1 MLWVLRLLVFILFI
15 AALCAGGV
23 MWRLAQGPVDIGFAR
38 ETLIENLLPRLADSG
53 ESFDDLT
60 ARGVTLKVGEMTAAW
75 PDLQGPVV
83 VDIHDV
89 ALEDQQDS
97 VLTLRSLEIKLAKTP
112 LLIALV
118 RPEAIEMDGID
129 LTLKRVKNGQLSLL
143 PTNRATKIEEAKPTD
158 DTPLPDLAQIGAG
171 LFEGH
176 NLKAAK
182 GGSMLSHLKKV
193 ELKGAKVTI
202 ADENGAVGLAFSDI
216 HLKIKRT
223 PHSFDLVTDYRLLHS
238 ADIESSLGAGLESRL
253 GAGKSQESTQPI
265 YTSSLVIKF
274 RENNGKVI
282 KESSAQDS
290 SAQDSSAQ
298 SSLTQDS
305 LTQDSQA
312 QARENQV
319 LGNQAPENQA
329 DDAGNYLFSAYFRH
343 MDSSVVGKIL
353 TDYPELAHIQAV
365 LNGHISAALDRNWRV
380 KTLRAKL
387 SSQEDREGD
396 DQGGEQGEG
405 ERETQNP
412 ENAQNPQSVQ
422 NTQTAATDGSI
433 EKLAVAGVF
442 GESVVFSDLALNIR
456 YDADHNI
463 LEAQDSHI
471 KINNEQVNFTLSRR
485 ADDQASGTRVNENL
499 NQDPDQNQQAQN
511 ILPLEIK
518 IPALKLRDIQL
529 LWPMQYR
536 DGLAAEW
543 LTNKLKGAEFKNL
556 VIFIP
561 LPLKN
566 LSALDTEKIEGS
578 FDYSGL
584 HADYNAPMIPVEG
597 GQGRAQL
604 KDDILTIDING
615 GRIDQLAVKQGKV
628 TITHLTHPVKI
639 GEVTID
645 AALTGPLASAIRYIN
660 GEPINMASKLGLD
673 PATIKGSATITANV
687 KFPAAK
693 HIETDQVKVNV
704 SAQLNQVT
712 LPKIAQGLDLSGGPY
727 MLKLDEK
734 MITVSGKG
742 AIEGRAIDLKYQEY
756 LDHSSTPST
765 SPSASPY
772 VNKIEAHIDLD
783 ESLRQKL
790 GIDLSDFVAGSF
802 PVDVEYQQIKDGDAD
817 LSFTADLK
825 NADFYLTS
833 LGYSKPRGLTGTAK
847 GNVSIRA
854 HKPQKISDLTL
865 NIGDDVTASGDLS
878 FGQVGGAWGVKSAQF
893 QKIKLGTYHDFAM
906 MLTAI
911 GKNQYQIS
919 VTGAAFDASHIL
931 NGQSSAGPKNSQKSA
946 PSPTNQP
953 IYDVNLKTSRVY
965 TDSSKGGAG
974 GAHYLS
980 NPSIKVKTNQS
991 GDLTYLDLT
1000 GEVSKGRVSIQLK
1013 PGAKNGRM
1021 ELSMSSDN
1029 AGETLKIFGVYDNMV
1044 GGNLMI
1050 KGRQIKGGG
1059 VNDIA
1064 GRAEITK
1071 FAIVRAPILAKFI
1084 NLFSLSGLSEL
1095 LQNKGIEFS
1104 KLRSEFMWK
1113 QDRGN
1118 KIFVFKN
1125 GRTAGASIGLSFEGT
1140 INQTRKTIDLGGTV
1154 VPVSEINSLVA
1165 KVPVLGKFLG
1175 GSSGGL
1181 IAATYSMKGDADNP
1195 QTFINPLSVLAP
1207 GFIRSLLFE
1216 NDKSLLDDEEDDA
1229 PPAQPARSP
1238 SSKPRYNR

>member
-1 MLWVLRLLVFILFI
+1 MTLVSKYCGRCVLWVLRLLVFVLFI

-23 MWRLAQGPVDIGFAR
+23 MWRLAQGPVDVSFAR
-38 ETLIENLLPRLADSG
+38 ETIIENLLPQLADSG
-53 ESFDDLT
+53 ESFNDLI
-60 ARGVTLKVGEMTAAW
+60 ARGVSLKLGNMTASW

-83 VDIHDV
+83 IQINDIG
-89 ALEDQQDS
+89 LEEKSIS
-97 VLTLRSLEIKLAKTP
+97 VLSLKSLEVKLAKTP
-112 LLIALV
+112 LLIARI
-118 RPEAIEMDGID
+118 RPEAVETAGLK
-129 LTLKRVKNGQLSLL
+129 LTLRRVKNGQLSLL
-143 PTNRATKIEEAKPTD
+143 PANRDVKIEESKPTD
-158 DTPLPDLAQIGAG
+158 NAPLPDLAQIGAG
-171 LFEGH
+171 LFEG
-176 NLKAAK
+176 NDITAAK
-182 GGSMLSHLKKV
+182 GGSILSHLKKA
-193 ELKGAKVTI
+193 ELNGAEITI
-202 ADENGAVGLAFSDI
+202 ADENGAMELGFSDI
-216 HLKIKRT
+216 HIKVKRT
-223 PHSFDLVTDYRLLHS
+223 PQSFDLVTDYRLIRSGDGEVDENLTPDS
-238 ADIESSLGAGLESRL
+238 IPLKDDQNPSLS
-253 GAGKSQESTQPI
+253 PI
-265 YTSSLVIKF
+265 YTSSLIIKF
-274 RENNGKVI
+274 RENDSKKFGKSSNVLAEHAHEI
-282 KESSAQDS
+282 PSESSAELAIPS
-290 SAQDSSAQ
+290 
-298 SSLTQDS
+298 
-305 LTQDSQA
+305 
-312 QARENQV
+312 
-319 LGNQAPENQA
+319 P
-329 DDAGNYLFSAYFRH
+329 DDKPDQNGIYIFSAYFRH

-353 TDYPELAHIQAV
+353 KDYPELSHIQAI
-365 LNGHISAALDRNWRV
+365 LNGHVSASLDRNWRV

-387 SSQEDREGD
+387 FSQEGQEE
-396 DQGGEQGEG
+396 DQDTQMPKPD
-405 ERETQNP
+405 ET
-412 ENAQNPQSVQ
+412 
-422 NTQTAATDGSI
+422 I
-433 EKLAVAGVF
+433 EKLAVAGIF
-442 GESVVFSDLALNIR
+442 GKSVVFSDLALNIR
-456 YDADHNI
+456 YDAESNI

-471 KINNEQVNFTLSRR
+471 KINNEQVDFSLARR
-485 ADDQASGTRVNENL
+485 ADEQSLSEGQQDKGQKKGTKT
-499 NQDPDQNQQAQN
+499 D

-543 LTNKLKGAEFKNL
+543 LTDKLQGADFKNL

-566 LSALDTEKIEGS
+566 LSTLDTGKIEGS

-584 HADYNAPMIPVEG
+584 HADYNAPMLPVEE
-597 GQGRAQL
+597 GRGHAQL

-615 GRIDQLAVKQGKV
+615 GRIDQLAVKKGKV
-628 TITHLTHPVKI
+628 SISYLTHPIKI
-639 GEVTID
+639 GDVTID
-645 AALTGPLASAIRYIN
+645 ADLNGPLASAIRYIN

-673 PATIKGSATITANV
+673 PAVVKGSAAITANV

-693 HIETDQVKVNV
+693 HIEQSQVKVNV
-704 SAQLNQVT
+704 GAQLNQVN

-727 MLKLDEK
+727 SLKLDEK
-734 MITVSGKG
+734 MLTITGKG
-742 AIEGRAIDLKYQEY
+742 AIEGRAIDLKYHEY
-756 LDHSSTPST
+756 LDHSSL
-765 SPSASPY
+765 PY
-772 VNKIEAHIDLD
+772 TNKIEAKIDLD
-783 ESLRQKL
+783 ETLRQKL
-790 GIDLSDFVAGSF
+790 GIDLTDFVAGSF
-802 PVDVEYQQIKDGDAD
+802 PVDMNYQQIKDGDAD

-825 NADFYLTS
+825 TADFFLTS
-833 LGYSKPRGLTGTAK
+833 LGYSKPREVAGTAEGK
-847 GNVSIRA
+847 VSIRN
-854 HKPQKISDLTL
+854 HKPQNLSDLTL
-865 NIGDDVTASGDLS
+865 SIGNDVTANGSLD
-878 FGQVGGAWGVKSAQF
+878 FGQVGKSWGVKSAQF
-893 QKIKLGTYHDFAM
+893 QKIKLGDYHDFTM
-906 MLTAI
+906 GLTAI
-911 GKNQYQIS
+911 GQNQYQVN
-919 VTGAAFDASHIL
+919 VTGAAFDASYIL
-931 NGQSSAGPKNSQKSA
+931 NGKNPAEQQSPQQ
-946 PSPTNQP
+946 PTNQP

-965 TDSSKGGAG
+965 TDTSKNGESAP
-974 GAHYLS
+974 HYLS

-1000 GEVSKGRVSIQLK
+1000 GNVPKGKVSIQLK
-1013 PGAKNGRM
+1013 PGPKNGRM

-1125 GRTAGASIGLSFEGT
+1125 GRTTGGSIGLSFEGT

-1154 VPVSEINSLVA
+1154 VPISEINSLVA
-1165 KVPVLGKFLG
+1165 KVPVLGKLLG

-1216 NDKSLLDDEEDDA
+1216 NDKSLLEDDEEDA
-1229 PPAQPARSP
+1229 PPAQPARP
-1238 SSKPRYNR
+1238 ASSKTRYNR